1 MLIDSPILTPRLLL
15 RNLAPAD
22 AGPRYLAWLS
32 DPEITRFL
40 ESRFSPVR
48 SEGELLSFVE
58 AVNASVDSLMLG
70 IFLKDE
76 GGRHI
81 GNIKLGPIQ
90 RHHRRADLGFLIGE
104 REVWGRG
111 YASEAIAAVVD
122 FASRQL
128 GLERITAGCYANNI
142 GSQKALLK
150 AGFSKEAT
158 LPAHWVV
165 EDRRVD
171 GLLYG
176 VSCPRGE
183 V

>member
-1 MLIDSPILTPRLLL
+1 
-15 RNLAPAD
+15 
-22 AGPRYLAWLS
+22 
-32 DPEITRFL
+32 
-40 ESRFSPVR
+40 VR

-58 AVNASVDSLMLG
+58 ALNASADSLMLG

-76 GGRHI
+76 GRHI

-111 YASEAIAAVVD
+111 YASEAIAALVD

-158 LPAHWVV
+158 LPAHWVC
-165 EDRRVD
+165 EGCRVD

-176 VSCPRGE
+176 VSCSREWYETEGHRRHLKNNG